1 MLNTFLLSGIVTAFY
16 VSLRSLQQ
24 LHVVHGQY
32 WRVLPT
38 SLLMGV
44 GDVAIILL
52 IVRADS
58 LWIGLTNGLGGALGC
73 YGAMW
78 LHKRLG

>member
-1 MLNTFLLSGIVTAFY
+1 MITTFIISGIVTAFY
-16 VSLRSLQQ
+16 VALRSLQQ

-52 IVRADS
+52 IVRADN
-58 LWIGLTNGLGGALGC
+58 LLIGLTNGIGGALGC
-73 YGAMW
+73 YAAMA
-78 LHKRLG
+78 LHKRMG